1 MRIIKVNKVIK
12 MMDYNF
18 TIHEDK
24 ERLLKFT
31 VENVDLSIINSIRRI
46 ILSEIPNV
54 AISFDPYNPSF
65 TDITFIKNTS
75 VLHNE
80 MLGHRLSL
88 IPINLTEKEIENF
101 GEKCI
106 NYTYVIK
113 MKNETNDV
121 MLVTTNDIVIMENG
135 MILSKKETERIL
147 PKNKI
152 TNDGILINKLRPNNH
167 NNALGEEMHVEM
179 KTRID
184 IAKTHARWSPVSTCT
199 FLNTI
204 DKKLVE
210 TELQKALVGITD
222 EIEVK
227 KIKSNYN
234 SIEKYRLFVKNK
246 YGEPGS
252 MDMTIETECILQPG
266 YLFCTA
272 IDILNSKLSDLIS
285 KPNKYIVETIDDD
298 KNIFNIIVHN
308 ENHTLANMLQS
319 MIYNLY
325 CRDGKGVNYIGYFT
339 PHPLEER
346 VVFKVMLDTDIFQSV
361 KIMLNIAIPTI
372 QKILKNIKM
381 AFLSKVNIE

>member
-1 MRIIKVNKVIK
+1 
-12 MMDYNF
+12 MDNYNF
-18 TIHEDK
+18 AILEEK
-24 ERLLKFT
+24 ERLLKFR

-54 AISFDPYNPSF
+54 AIAFDPYNPSM
-65 TDITFIKNTS
+65 TDITFSKNTS

-88 IPINLTEKEIENF
+88 IPINLTKEEIENF

-106 NYTYVIK
+106 NYKYVIK

-121 MLVTTNDIVIMENG
+121 ILVTTDDIVITDNNG
-135 MILSKKETERIL
+135 ILSKKDMERIL
-147 PKNKI
+147 PRNKI
-152 TNDGILINKLRPNNH
+152 TNNGILINKLRPNNH
-167 NNALGEEMHVEM
+167 NNALGEEMYVEM
-179 KTRID
+179 KTRVD

-199 FLNTI
+199 YLNTI
-204 DKKLVE
+204 DEKKVE
-210 TELQKALVGITD
+210 EELQKALNGITD
-222 EIEVK
+222 EAEIK

-252 MDMTIETECILQPG
+252 MDMTIETECILEPG
-266 YLFCTA
+266 YLFCKA
-272 IDILNSKLSDLIS
+272 IDILYSKLSDLIS
-285 KPNKYIVETIDDD
+285 KPNKYTIETIDED
-298 KNIFNIIVHN
+298 KNIFNIVVYN

-346 VVFKVMLDTDIFQSV
+346 VVFKIMIDTEIFQSV
-361 KIMLNIAIPTI
+361 KILLNIAVPNI

-381 AFLSKVNIE
+381 AFLSKVNVE